1 MPTSVPPPAGPPM
14 AQFTV
19 TVYATHVDVTD
30 HADHSRHTFATLLG
44 AVSYL
49 EMTSLSREQV
59 AQHGGLH

>member
-1 MPTSVPPPAGPPM
+1 M